1 MRRGGSALCM
11 LYLVYAI
18 FFLSEPSVCIAK
30 SLAAI
35 SRGSSGQTLKR
46 QAQSLLAAPAEVIGL
61 ALRMGSVFKNCK
73 KLTNSNLYV
82 VSDDSG
88 KRRKWWPC

>member
-61 ALRMGSVFKNCK
+61 ALRMGSVFKNCEK
-73 KLTNSNLYV
+73 TTNSMFLCGV
-82 VSDDSG
+82 
-88 KRRKWWPC
+88 R